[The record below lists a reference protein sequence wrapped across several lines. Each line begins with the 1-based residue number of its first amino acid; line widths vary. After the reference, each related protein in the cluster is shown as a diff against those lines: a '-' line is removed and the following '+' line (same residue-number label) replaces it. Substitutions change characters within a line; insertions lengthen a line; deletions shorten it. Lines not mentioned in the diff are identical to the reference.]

1 MSINLMYVDLYFS
14 LIICKKKKL
23 QSVQKKHLLVCW
35 RKNVGQSLLTIYI
48 NCVVIQ
54 SQLNTKLSNFPLFFQ
69 ELDQNVDHLEQD
81 KKQLN
86 AQLEEKGAEIT
97 NLKGRILEMDEEIGE
112 KLLEIVQLESQLDE
126 LRRDYWDVWN
136 SYQNDREWWRQRA
149 DKVLG

>member
-1 MSINLMYVDLYFS
+1 M
-14 LIICKKKKL
+14 
-23 QSVQKKHLLVCW
+23 
-35 RKNVGQSLLTIYI
+35 LTIYI

-54 SQLNTKLSNFPLFFQ
+54 SQLNTKLSNFPLFLQ

-97 NLKGRILEMDEEIGE
+97 NLKRRISEMDEEIGE
-112 KLLEIVQLESQLDE
+112 KLLEIVQLESQQDE

>member
-1 MSINLMYVDLYFS
+1 MFL
-14 LIICKKKKL
+14 
-23 QSVQKKHLLVCW
+23 
-35 RKNVGQSLLTIYI
+35 
-48 NCVVIQ
+48 
-54 SQLNTKLSNFPLFFQ
+54 Q

-97 NLKGRILEMDEEIGE
+97 NLKRRISEMDEEIGE
-112 KLLEIVQLESQLDE
+112 KLLEIVRLESQLDE